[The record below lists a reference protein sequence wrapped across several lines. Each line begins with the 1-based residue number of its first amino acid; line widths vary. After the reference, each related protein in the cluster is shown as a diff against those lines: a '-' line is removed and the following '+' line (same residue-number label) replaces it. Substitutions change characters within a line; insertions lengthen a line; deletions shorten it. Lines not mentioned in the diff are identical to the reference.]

1 MQGPVESRQLRS
13 FGLLVGG
20 LFGVL
25 GFWPVVFRGEGARLW
40 ALILAALLVLPAVL
54 FPASLRPAHRVWM
67 AIGDA
72 LGWVNTR
79 ISLGLVYYG
88 LMTPMGV
95 MMRLLGRDAMRRR
108 FDLAA
113 DTYRVPRP
121 TRPSDH
127 MDRQF

>member
-1 MQGPVESRQLRS
+1 MEGSVETRQLRS

-25 GFWPVVFRGEGARLW
+25 GFWPVLFRGEDARLW
-40 ALILAALLVLPAVL
+40 ALIPSALLVIPALV

-67 AIGDA
+67 AAGDA
-72 LGWVNTR
+72 LGWINTR
-79 ISLGLVYYG
+79 IILSLVYYV
-88 LMTPMGV
+88 LVTPMGV
-95 MMRLLGRDAMRRR
+95 MMRLLGRDPMRRR
-108 FDLAA
+108 LEPAA
-113 DTYRVPRP
+113 NSYRVPRP

>member
-1 MQGPVESRQLRS
+1 MQGAVESKQLRF

-25 GFWPVVFRGEGARLW
+25 GVWPVVFRGQGARLW
-40 ALILAALLVLPAVL
+40 ALILAALLVIPAVL
-54 FPASLRPAHRVWM
+54 FPASLRQPHRVWM
-67 AIGDA
+67 ALGEA
-72 LGWVNTR
+72 LGWINTR
-79 ISLGLVYYG
+79 IILGLVYYG

-95 MMRLLGRDAMRRR
+95 MMRLLGKDPMRRR
-108 FDLAA
+108 FEPAVN
-113 DTYRVPRP
+113 TYRVPRP

>member
-1 MQGPVESRQLRS
+1 MSGVENRQLRS

-25 GFWPVVFRGEGARLW
+25 GLWPVVFRGESARLW
-40 ALILAALLVLPAVL
+40 ALILAAALVLPAVV

-79 ISLGLVYYG
+79 IILGLVYYG
-88 LMTPMGV
+88 VMTPMGV
-95 MMRLLGRDAMRRR
+95 VMRLLGRDPMRRR
-108 FDLAA
+108 FEPTA
-113 DTYRVPRP
+113 DSYRVARP
-121 TRPSDH
+121 ARRSDH
-127 MDRQF
+127 MARQF